1 LLISGSK
8 VRVLHHPPNAR
19 KIIVPTPGRSER
31 HMSVVVRGDGVAYV
45 LADDATYSE
54 ANLRADKPT
63 A

>member
-1 LLISGSK
+1 
-8 VRVLHHPPNAR
+8 
-19 KIIVPTPGRSER
+19 
-31 HMSVVVRGDGVAYV
+31 MSVVVRGDGVAYV